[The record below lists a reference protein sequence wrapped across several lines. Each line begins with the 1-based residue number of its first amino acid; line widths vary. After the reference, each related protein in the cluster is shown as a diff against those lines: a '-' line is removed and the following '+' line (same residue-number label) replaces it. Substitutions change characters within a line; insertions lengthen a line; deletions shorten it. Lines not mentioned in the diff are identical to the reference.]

1 MATNQN
7 DRDRD
12 AIAAVR
18 NFVQSLEKQEV
29 FVTEKVAFDV
39 RELVRT
45 LRKNYWGVYDNPL
58 DKAGRPK
65 LWQALTEFV
74 CDQNAIKRDLDTKD
88 IVWRAKTSEG
98 LADAE
103 LARPITQDYLLD
115 TNFGEDMDDAALRC
129 AIDGTVVW
137 KIWEEKDGEGEYVPR
152 RRIVDLLNFYIDPTA
167 RSIAESPLV
176 AERTLMTPNEIRG
189 MTGWDNTDLS
199 LLQTDESNR
208 YDRENKNGKTDF
220 GYALR
225 DVWELWGLVPASL
238 FGGKGAD
245 VEAHLIVSGIDSG
258 TPAVHLCEKNAKKLR
273 HTKLAYKPYEEM
285 WSQRVPGRW
294 YGKGPAEKVIELQK
308 YLNLILNARV
318 TRHTLSQMGIWK
330 VRENSGITQKSIQG
344 IAANGAIKLRDMADI
359 EQIVVAEAQ
368 STYSDEDRAID
379 WARKITGVSESL
391 TGERLPASTPATNA
405 ALAAQGAQ
413 DYFSN
418 QKERD
423 GNFYR
428 RLFSRHVWPVLAK
441 NVDAG
446 YIVRFFRADPR
457 YSELCERVAVNKVIE
472 EIGRAAERGEAPTPE
487 QVNAAIEQAK
497 RDLESSGQIFVEAV
511 GRVADD
517 LEASVE
523 ATNEALDVGVTVD
536 KLFKAA
542 ELMPQSSEY
551 IVRQA
556 LDVMGIAQPP
566 APVQPQAAPA
576 MPGMPVPSGP
586 MQSPAPAAQFLS
598 AR

>member
-1 MATNQN
+1 MATNKT
-7 DRDRD
+7 DRDRL
-12 AIAAVR
+12 AAATVQ
-18 NFVQSLEKQEV
+18 NFVQALENQVV

-39 RELVRT
+39 RELIRT
-45 LRKNYWGVYDNPL
+45 VRKNYWGVYDNPL
-58 DKAGRPK
+58 DASGKRK

-88 IVWRAKTSEG
+88 MVWRAKSPES

-103 LARPITQDYLLD
+103 IARPITHDYLLD

-137 KIWEEKDGEGEYVPR
+137 KIWEEKDDEGEYVPR

-167 RSIAESPLV
+167 RSIAESPIV
-176 AERTLMTPNEIRG
+176 AERALMTPSEIRA
-189 MTGWDNTDLS
+189 MTGWENTDLKD
-199 LLQTDESNR
+199 LVATESSR
-208 YDRENKNGKTDF
+208 SDRDNKNGSGDL

-225 DVWELWGLVPASL
+225 DVWEFWGLAPAAL
-238 FGGKGAD
+238 HGKEGGD
-245 VEAHLIVSGIDSG
+245 IDTHIIVSGLDSG
-258 TPAVHLCEKNAKKLR
+258 NPAVHLLEKNAKKLKG
-273 HTKLAYKPYEEM
+273 TKHAYKPYEEM
-285 WSQRVPGRW
+285 WAQRVPGRW
-294 YGKGPAEKVIELQK
+294 YGKGPAEKVMELQK
-308 YLNLILNARV
+308 YVNLILNSRV

-344 IAANGAIKLRDMADI
+344 IAANGAIKVRDMADI

-379 WARKITGVSESL
+379 WARKITGVSEAL

-428 RLFSRHVWPVLAK
+428 RLFSRHIWPCLAK
-441 NVDAG
+441 NVTAG
-446 YIVRFFRADPR
+446 YVVRFFRDDRRWA
-457 YSELCERVAVNKVIE
+457 ELVERVAVSKVAE
-472 EIGRAAERGEAPTPE
+472 AMENLAATEGMVPTPQ
-487 QVNAAIEQAK
+487 QVEMAVEQAK
-497 RDLESSGQIFVEAV
+497 RDIEGSGQMFVEAI
-511 GRVADD
+511 GEVADD
-517 LEASVE
+517 LEATIE

-536 KLFKAA
+536 KLLNVAK
-542 ELMPQSSEY
+542 LMPGSQEY
-551 IVRQA
+551 IGRQA
-556 LDVMGIAQPP
+556 LDLMGIAQPP
-566 APVQPQAAPA
+566 APVQQPQ
-576 MPGMPVPSGP
+576 
-586 MQSPAPAAQFLS
+586 APAAVPSPMGVPAPDAAGQFLG